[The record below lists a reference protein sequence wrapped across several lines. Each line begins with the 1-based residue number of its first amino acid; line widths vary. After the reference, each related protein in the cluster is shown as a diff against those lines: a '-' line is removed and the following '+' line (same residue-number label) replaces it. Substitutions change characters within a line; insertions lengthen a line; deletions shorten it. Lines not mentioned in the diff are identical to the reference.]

1 MYMRPADGE
10 SEALSPPT
18 SMSIALAA
26 AVAVVV
32 LLGIVADP
40 VVRLAQAAGA
50 ILLYPSWKPL
60 SAPVRAALRAVL
72 AGATFRR
79 AAES

>member
-1 MYMRPADGE
+1 MYMRPPEGE
-10 SEALSPPT
+10 TEALSST
-18 SMSIALAA
+18 TMAVALAA

-50 ILLYPSWKPL
+50 IIL
-60 SAPVRAALRAVL
+60 
-72 AGATFRR
+72 
-79 AAES
+79 